1 MYDRETSFTFAL
13 RRILF
18 SRAFWIF
25 TLILL
30 LISPV
35 PLLIE
40 YFTRLYFRQF
50 SMNGRGHLD
59 LLRFV
64 LYYVLFISAALAVFI
79 PISRA
84 KAEKSLG
91 EYHSAHKRIL
101 CNDLLLFALVALFW
115 AFCCIISYI
124 LCAAILIPIC
134 AATHIDPYWS
144 HTLPSLLHPFVLSF
158 FNIFSFI
165 ALFSL
170 VSMLCH
176 KKRFAIPICVLLFG
190 ISKRMYTPLWGLR
203 VFPAGTHFTPAMQ
216 KEQKIL
222 SFLANWNPGSSSVTS
237 AFRGVY
243 NSEILLRMLHASLLF
258 TLPVLALALLVAH
271 AKDVLARRKGCL
283 D

>member
-18 SRAFWIF
+18 SRIFWIF

-30 LISPV
+30 LASPV

-50 SMNGRGHLD
+50 SMSGRSHLD
-59 LLRFV
+59 MLRFV
-64 LYYVLFISAALAVFI
+64 LYYVLFIGAALAVFI
-79 PISRA
+79 PISHA
-84 KAEKSLG
+84 KAEKALG
-91 EYHSAHKRIL
+91 EYHTAHKRTL

-115 AFCCIISYI
+115 VFCCIISYI

-134 AATHIDPYWS
+134 AATRIDPYWS
-144 HTLPSLLHPFVLSF
+144 YTLPSLFHPFVLSF

-170 VSMLCH
+170 VSMLCR
-176 KKRFAIPICVLLFG
+176 KKRVTIPISVLLFG

-203 VFPAGTHFTPAMQ
+203 VFPAGTNFTPAMR
-216 KEQKIL
+216 KELKIL
-222 SFLANWNPGSSSVTS
+222 SFLADWNPGSLSVTT

-243 NSEILLRMLHASLLF
+243 NSEFLLRMLHASLLF
-258 TLPVLALALLVAH
+258 TLPVVALAFLTAH
-271 AKDVLARRKGCL
+271 VKDILARRKGCL